1 MKYSLQFS
9 DAIHILAYIEIFQ
22 NSNLLSSEMIA
33 KSIETSAA
41 NVRKIMSKLKKSG
54 LIITQ
59 NGKAAPSLA
68 RKPEK
73 ITLLDVYQSIEGN
86 TNLIQ
91 VDPKTNP
98 NCVVGA
104 NIQEA
109 LTESYFR
116 LQEKVEREMEQM
128 TLAELIHKIAVLE
141 NEHRPENQ
149 EIIEKFL

>member
-22 NSNLLSSEMIA
+22 ETNLLSSEMIA

-59 NGKAAPSLA
+59 NGKATPSLA

-109 LTESYFR
+109 LTECYSR
-116 LQEKVEREMEQM
+116 LQEKVEQEMEQM

>member
-22 NSNLLSSEMIA
+22 ETNLLSSEMIA

-59 NGKAAPSLA
+59 NGKATPSLA

-98 NCVVGA
+98 NCVVGS

-109 LTESYFR
+109 LTESYSR

-149 EIIEKFL
+149 EFIEKFL

>member
-22 NSNLLSSEMIA
+22 QTDLLSSEMIA

-54 LIITQ
+54 LIITKI
-59 NGKAAPSLA
+59 GKATPSLA
-68 RKPEK
+68 KEPK
-73 ITLLDVYQSIEGN
+73 DITLFDIYQSIEGN

-98 NCVVGA
+98 NCIVGA
-104 NIQEA
+104 NIQE
-109 LTESYFR
+109 
-116 LQEKVEREMEQM
+116 
-128 TLAELIHKIAVLE
+128 TLAESYSQLQRKVEEEMAKITLDTLLHRIAVLE
-141 NEHRPENQ
+141 KEKRPDNQ
-149 EIIEKFL
+149 EIIKKFL

>member
-1 MKYSLQFS
+1 M
-9 DAIHILAYIEIFQ
+9 
-22 NSNLLSSEMIA
+22 
-33 KSIETSAA
+33 
-41 NVRKIMSKLKKSG
+41 
-54 LIITQ
+54 
-59 NGKAAPSLA
+59 
-68 RKPEK
+68 
-73 ITLLDVYQSIEGN
+73 
-86 TNLIQ
+86 
-91 VDPKTNP
+91 
-98 NCVVGA
+98 VGA

>member
-109 LTESYFR
+109 LAESYFR

>member
-22 NSNLLSSEMIA
+22 ETNLLSSELIA

-91 VDPKTNP
+91 VDLKTNP
-98 NCVVGA
+98 NCVVGG

-109 LTESYFR
+109 LTESYSR
-116 LQEKVEREMEQM
+116 LQEKVEREMAQM

-141 NEHRPENQ
+141 NGRRPENQ
-149 EIIEKFL
+149 EIIGKFL

>member
-22 NSNLLSSEMIA
+22 DSSLLSSEMIA

-91 VDPKTNP
+91 VDQKTNP

-109 LTESYFR
+109 LTKSYSR